1 MILGLKV
8 ELEGWLSTVV
18 PGATLNPVTLP
29 LCPQIKLF
37 LLDQTCPDGP
47 YTPEETEKIIQETPY
62 WCFCWASGQAIAQ
75 FLQVEAHWVRG
86 KHVLDFGSGSGVAGI
101 AARLA
106 GAKRVV
112 ACDIDPRA
120 LQASL
125 LNATLNNTK
134 MEYEE
139 NLFDIQERYDVA
151 LVSDVLYDKENWPL
165 LEEISLKADKVLVA
179 DSRVKTLPSTNYR
192 VITRIDSTTLPD
204 LNEFDEFKSV
214 VIYSN

>member
-1 MILGLKV
+1 MNPELKA

-18 PGATLNPVTLP
+18 PGGTLSPVSLP

-37 LLDQTCPDGP
+37 LLDQSCPDGP
-47 YTPEETEKIIQETPY
+47 YTPEVTEKIIRETPY

-75 FLQVEAHWVRG
+75 FLHAETHWVRD
-86 KHVLDFGSGSGVAGI
+86 KNILDFGSGSGVAGI

-106 GAKRVV
+106 GAQRVV

-120 LQASL
+120 LQASQ
-125 LNATLNNTK
+125 LNASLNK
-134 MEYEE
+134 VEIEYED
-139 NLFDIQERYDVA
+139 NLFEINERYDLA
-151 LVSDVLYDKENWPL
+151 LVSDVLYDRENWPL
-165 LEEISLKADKVLVA
+165 LEEVSSRADKVLVA
-179 DSRVKTLPSTNYR
+179 DSRVKTLPSKNYR
-192 VITRIDSTTLPD
+192 EITRISSTTLPD